1 MATSSLE
8 SDWASLPK
16 DILESILYKVAS
28 AVDRV
33 QFGTVCKSWGMV
45 VKERQQGTRIPML
58 LVPSKDNKKKAR
70 SLYSITDQKTLDI
83 NLYIP
88 YNIRCCGSSFGWLS
102 FVTKNSFI
110 ILFNPFKNMKIY
122 LPQLERLKDY
132 RKNFKRYIV
141 KKLTLSSDP
150 AEGSDCL
157 VVAIFGG
164 YYSLVFM
171 KLGDKSWTYVDVER
185 GQLFSD
191 VLYYKGQVLAIDH
204 RGELISLDV
213 NTNQKN
219 ILAPRDLEY
228 AFGTYL
234 VEISNG
240 DLLLLRRFFETY
252 LPGGQGMS
260 DYFRVHKL
268 VLDDESGR
276 VVERVE
282 INNIGDDALF
292 VGDNQSICISTSD
305 FPDCKPNSIYYT
317 DDYVITHPYIPD
329 GPIDMG
335 IFNLE
340 DGSTKRHYKPNPA
353 HKKLPPPLFGFCR
366 LYKLQGK

>member
-1 MATSSLE
+1 MFYIFL
-8 SDWASLPK
+8 
-16 DILESILYKVAS
+16 
-28 AVDRV
+28 
-33 QFGTVCKSWGMV
+33 
-45 VKERQQGTRIPML
+45 IPI
-58 LVPSKDNKKKAR
+58 K
-70 SLYSITDQKTLDI
+70 
-83 NLYIP
+83 
-88 YNIRCCGSSFGWLS
+88 
-102 FVTKNSFI
+102 
-110 ILFNPFKNMKIY
+110 KIY
-122 LPQLERLKDY
+122 SHPE
-132 RKNFKRYIV
+132 I
-141 KKLTLSSDP
+141 
-150 AEGSDCL
+150 
-157 VVAIFGG
+157 
-164 YYSLVFM
+164 
-171 KLGDKSWTYVDVER
+171 
-185 GQLFSD
+185 
-191 VLYYKGQVLAIDH
+191 
-204 RGELISLDV
+204 
-213 NTNQKN
+213 
-219 ILAPRDLEY
+219 LEY

-252 LPGGQGMS
+252 LAGGQGMS

-268 VLDDESGR
+268 VLDDESGS

-317 DDYVITHPYIPD
+317 DDYVIAHPYIPD

-353 HKKLPPPLFGFCR
+353 HKKLPPPPPPPPPPLFGFCR